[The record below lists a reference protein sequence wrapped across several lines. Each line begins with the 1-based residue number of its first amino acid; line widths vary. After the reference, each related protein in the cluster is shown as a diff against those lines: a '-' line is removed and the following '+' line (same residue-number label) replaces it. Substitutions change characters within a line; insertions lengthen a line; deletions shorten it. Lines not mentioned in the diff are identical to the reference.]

1 MKKELGIYLHI
12 PFCKKKCY
20 YCDFVSYADKLLY
33 QERYINALLSEIE
46 SQKDILKE
54 CNITT
59 IYIGGGTPSIIDV
72 KYIKLV
78 INKLNEILNFNN
90 SNIEI
95 DKSNL
100 LDNNEKD
107 LLNNNEKDLLNI
119 ENLNLIKKPIEI
131 TIELNP
137 GTVTKEKLE
146 QYYNLG
152 INRLS
157 IGLQSTQDKLLKQI
171 GRIHTYSEFLQTY
184 KLARE
189 IGFKNIN
196 IDLMIGLPNQ
206 SIEDI
211 KETVENII
219 NLNPEHISV
228 YSLIV
233 EQGTKIAE
241 LIDSGDLKLPDED
254 LERMEYSYVKNKLE
268 LAGFKQYEISNFA
281 KENYYSKHNV
291 NCWKQKEYIGFGI
304 SAHSYYENIRFSN
317 TEDFNKY
324 INSGYSDFEK
334 FNIKNLLKNI
344 NCSELEEE
352 TIIENQELSRA
363 KIIKYIELESKGL
376 KTIHE
381 IQTTEE
387 KQKEYMLLGLRM
399 LEGVS
404 ISEFKQ
410 KFGENPIY
418 LFRESLSKLVEE
430 ELIKIDL
437 DNIFL
442 TRKGLDLANLV
453 WEEFV

>member
-33 QERYINALLSEIE
+33 QERYINALLLEIE

-54 CNITT
+54 SNITT

-100 LDNNEKD
+100 LDNNERD

-241 LIDSGDLKLPDED
+241 LIDSRDLKLPDED

-268 LAGFKQYEISNFA
+268 LAGFNQYEISNFA

-304 SAHSYYENIRFSN
+304 SAHSYFENIRFSN

-324 INSGYSDFEK
+324 IDSGYSDFEK

>member
-33 QERYINALLSEIE
+33 QERYINALLLEIE

-54 CNITT
+54 SNITT

-72 KYIKLV
+72 KNIQV
-78 INKLNEILNFNN
+78 VMNKLDEILNFNN

-100 LDNNEKD
+100 LDNNERD

-184 KLARE
+184 NWARE

-219 NLNPEHISV
+219 ILNPEHISV

-304 SAHSYYENIRFSN
+304 SAHSYFENIRFSN

-324 INSGYSDFEK
+324 IDSGYSDFEK

-381 IQTTEE
+381 IQATEE